1 MGWIGPI
8 TLETFAGDLLAALSV
23 AMLLTS
29 RSQPCAPPGG
39 IELAARVGEHCWHS
53 SPVQSCND
61 DIALE
66 QSDGLADA
74 VAFSPCP
81 LKPLEHARLVVS
93 RVWRPHHTSIRNH
106 LNVARRSLSGHLVTI
121 QPRCR
126 SALMAGS
133 VRGLAWQGS

>member
-1 MGWIGPI
+1 MRAPG
-8 TLETFAGDLLAALSV
+8 SV
-23 AMLLTS
+23 GFS
-29 RSQPCAPPGG
+29 RP
-39 IELAARVGEHCWHS
+39 ELHSWHS

-61 DIALE
+61 AIALA
-66 QSDGLADA
+66 QSTTIDALADA